1 MDQQEPA
8 ITLNDIKVFLSVEG
22 KPVST
27 AEFKEFWAACS
38 TEEREQIRQAVKS
51 NK

>member
-1 MDQQEPA
+1 MDEKTPQ
-8 ITLNDIKVFLSVEG
+8 ITLNDIKIYLSTDE

-38 TEEREQIRQAVKS
+38 TEEREEIRRAVVS